1 MFVCFLFSWFFCFY
15 IFTYFYMILFELFLT
30 NIFNLNLLTQFI
42 FLYLFPYVF
51 LSQFSPLLALMQ
63 FLWGF
68 FSYHFI
74 KVFCLFSSVFSNSK
88 FWFSSNFCLFCFC
101 FVCLVIFT
109 NGHAL
114 CLPSPRLW
122 LYSLI
127 KEHIIYSPLILDTFL
142 SEGFL
147 GFYLIVAEM
156 RIELAGFGL

>member
-1 MFVCFLFSWFFCFY
+1 MFVCFLFSWFFRFY
-15 IFTYFYMILFELFLT
+15 VFTYFYMILFELFLT

-51 LSQFSPLLALMQ
+51 LSQFSPLLVLMQ

-74 KVFCLFSSVFSNSK
+74 KVFCLFLSVFSNFK

-101 FVCLVIFT
+101 FFFLVIFT

-127 KEHIIYSPLILDTFL
+127 KEHIIYSPLFLDTFL